1 MRIITSHENTD
12 FDALA
17 AMLAASKL
25 YPDAIPVL
33 PRRLNRNLRDFL
45 ALYGGE
51 FPFTEADD
59 LPRRR
64 ITHVVLVDTQSMSP
78 IKGTND
84 RTRIRI
90 IDHHPLRIE
99 PGPTVSFSG
108 EELGA
113 STTLLIEQLQER
125 GTVLTPFETTLLLL
139 GIYEDTGS
147 LSYDTTTSRDI
158 RAAAWLLDRGASLE
172 VVNDF
177 LRRSLTEQQQSLYKK
192 LVDQSTTHHFQGQTV
207 LVAAVELEEYVEELS
222 TLVHKLN
229 DLFDPDAVFLL
240 AGLGS
245 SLQLIARST
254 TDAVDVAEIARHFGG
269 GGHSKASAALI
280 EDKGVEEARE
290 ELLTLLTECVH
301 PLTTVREI
309 MSRRVHTLT
318 PGTTVE
324 EARGLIRRYGHE
336 GFPVVEDGK
345 LMGVLTRREVDRA
358 IHHEL
363 GHVPVQVYMHKG
375 SASVSPADS
384 VSDVQRVMIE
394 HGLGQVPVVEDGR
407 FTGIVTRTDLIKAWA
422 RPPSLSQAS
431 DVRQRMGNVFPAP
444 LRSLLFKASDV
455 ATELGFS
462 LYLVGGFVRDLLLD
476 TPTLDLDLVIEGDAI
491 RFARHLSKVI
501 GGHVHSHT
509 RFGTAKIILGGTA
522 GTTLPASLDFVTA
535 RTEFYEH
542 PTALP
547 EIERSSIKQ
556 DLYRRDFTINTM
568 AICLNRDR
576 YGELLDFYGGQKD
589 LQEKLIRVLHNLSF
603 VEDPTRMLRA
613 ARLEQRLG
621 FRIEERTAE
630 LIDDARELLARVT
643 GERLRHELYLI
654 LQEDAPE
661 LVLRRM
667 AELGILR
674 TIHPALSYDEWLH
687 KSFIQL
693 RVAEELSRTVER
705 TAHFSAAE
713 LLPPGTDAE
722 LGRRNGRPTPA
733 QYLAL
738 VCFRLSEEEVA
749 SFVQRLKLRGS
760 EAQTIRRTSEL
771 RSRLP
776 ELSNPKLSPSS
787 IYRVLH
793 PSAVAVLA
801 ALRVATDSKVARRNI
816 DLYARKLRHIKS
828 IIDGHYLQRM
838 GIPTGPLYREIL
850 QQLRDARMDGR
861 IVTIAEEETLIQELL
876 AEKNLTIH
884 GNDRDGELQSPDHSG

>member
-25 YPDAIPVL
+25 YPDMIPVL

-51 FPFTEADD
+51 FPFTRADS

-64 ITHVVLVDTQSMSP
+64 ITDIILVDTQSMSP
-78 IKGTND
+78 IKGTDN

-90 IDHHPLRIE
+90 IDHHPLGIE
-99 PGPTVSFSG
+99 PGPRVSFSG

-113 STTLLIEQLQER
+113 TTTLLIEQLQEI
-125 GTVLTPFETTLLLL
+125 GTVLTPFEATLLLL

-147 LSYDTTTSRDI
+147 LSYGTTTSRDI
-158 RAAAWLLDRGASLE
+158 RAAAWLLDRGASLK
-172 VVNDF
+172 VVDNF
-177 LRRSLTEQQQSLYKK
+177 LRRPLTEQQQSLYKK
-192 LVDQSTTHHFQGQTV
+192 LVDESTTHLFQGQTV

-229 DLFDPDAVFLL
+229 DLFDPDALFLL
-240 AGLGS
+240 AGFGS

-254 TDAVDVAEIARHFGG
+254 TDAINVAEIARHFGG

-280 EDKGVEEARE
+280 EDMGVKEARAQ
-290 ELLTLLTECVH
+290 LLDLLTELVR

-309 MSRRVHTLT
+309 MSERVHTLA
-318 PGTTVE
+318 PDTTVE
-324 EARGLIRRYGHE
+324 EARRLIRRYGHE
-336 GFPVVEDGK
+336 GFPVVKDGK
-345 LMGVLTRREVDRA
+345 LMGILTRREVDRA

-363 GHVPVQVYMHKG
+363 GDVPVHVYMHKG
-375 SASVSPADS
+375 GASVSPSDS

-422 RPPSLSQAS
+422 KPHALSRAL
-431 DVRQRMGNVFPAP
+431 DVRQRMENAFPAP
-444 LRSLLFKASDV
+444 LRSLLFKARDAAS
-455 ATELGFS
+455 ELGFS
-462 LYLVGGFVRDLLLD
+462 LYIVGGFVRDLLLD
-476 TPTLDLDLVIEGDAI
+476 TPTLDLDLVVEGDAI
-491 RFARHLSKVI
+491 RLAKHLSKVI
-501 GGHVHSHT
+501 GGRVRSHT

-576 YGELLDFYGGQKD
+576 YGELLDFYGGRKD
-589 LQEKLIRVLHNLSF
+589 LQQKFIRGLHNLSF

-630 LIDDARELLARVT
+630 LIDDARELLSRVT

-661 LVLRRM
+661 LALRRM
-667 AELGILR
+667 AELDILR
-674 TIHPALSYDEWLH
+674 AIHPALIYDEWVH

-693 RVAEELSRTVER
+693 RLAAEFTRVVER
-705 TAHFSAAE
+705 AAHFSAAE
-713 LLPPGTDAE
+713 LLPPGTDAGLE
-722 LGRRNGRPTPA
+722 RRNGRPTPA

-738 VCFRLSEEEVA
+738 MCFRLSEDEVA
-749 SFVQRLKLRGS
+749 SLVRLLKLRGS
-760 EAQTIRRTSEL
+760 EAQTIRQTNEL
-771 RSRLP
+771 RARLP
-776 ELSNPKLSPSS
+776 ELSNPKISPSS
-787 IYRVLH
+787 IYRILH
-793 PSAVAVLA
+793 PSADAVLA
-801 ALRVATDSKVARRNI
+801 ALRVATDSQVARRYI
-816 DLYARKLRHIKS
+816 DLYACKLRHIKP
-828 IIDGHYLQRM
+828 IIDGHCLQKM

-850 QQLRDARMDGR
+850 QQLQDARMDGR
-861 IVTIAEEETLIQELL
+861 ISTIADEKTLIQELL
-876 AEKNLTIH
+876 AEMNLTFDG
-884 GNDRDGELQSPDHSG
+884 GNRDGQ